1 MSSSRSS
8 SSALGSTTSV
18 FGQPTTRSSS
28 RTSHLKESQTNLKS
42 TTRRPDTAFE
52 ARLKENLAAGDLA
65 SQQQAPA
72 TFQPASSAAG
82 QGAQGTSVF
91 SVPDVGS
98 NGAQIP
104 SARQRPG
111 ASDGPSLWDRAGA
124 ASNPQMVDLDRLSK
138 EIEIMRLK
146 GLSHVDAGQLTYMT
160 SNLAWLSMQDSA
172 SAAATDAHLSDL
184 LTAASP
190 ISARGLSGA
199 ATDAAAAAQPGPQA
213 APARSAAPFEL
224 PRRGVQPAA
233 ATPDGGR
240 TFTFTA
246 GALLRPLPTGKTLDL
261 PRECSLKLVLHL
273 QDPAV

>member
-28 RTSHLKESQTNLKS
+28 RTSHLKESQTNGKS

-91 SVPDVGS
+91 SVPDVAS

-104 SARQRPG
+104 SARQRSG

-146 GLSHVDAGQLTYMT
+146 GLSQVDAGQLT
-160 SNLAWLSMQDSA
+160 SNLAWLSMQDSAMQDSA
-172 SAAATDAHLSDL
+172 SAAATDAHLADL
-184 LTAASP
+184 LAG
-190 ISARGLSGA
+190 GLSCA

-240 TFTFTA
+240 TFTFSA
-246 GALLRPLPTGKTLDL
+246 GALLRPSLPARL
-261 PRECSLKLVLHL
+261 
-273 QDPAV
+273 